1 MVGIFE
7 CVGAF
12 VTICL
17 LLFTGYVALICIIG
31 ALKHWKSKYKVKHRF
46 DNPPVAKCYCRDCKY
61 WDCRTW
67 HCGKY
72 EGYAMAAAWF
82 CCLADPLNATE
93 LKKRDMEE
101 EEYIKR
107 LKKLS
112 NQ

>member
-7 CVGAF
+7 CIGAF

-17 LLFTGYVALICIIG
+17 LLFTGYVALTCIIG
-31 ALKHWKSKYKVKHRF
+31 ALKHWKSKYKIKHRF
-46 DNPPVAKCYCRDCKY
+46 DNPPVAKCYCRDCKH
-61 WDCRTW
+61 WDCRTR

-72 EGYAMAAAWF
+72 DYFMESECF
-82 CCLADPLNATE
+82 CSLADPLNATE

-107 LKKLS
+107 LKKLR